1 MASIKTFKALV
12 DQIIDAKS
20 QDDVNKAS
28 AAIDSAY
35 QHGEKITWADNEQ
48 LYRLLARI
56 SKDI

>member
-1 MASIKTFKALV
+1 MASIKTYKALV
-12 DQIIDAKS
+12 DQIIASKS
-20 QDDVNKAS
+20 QDDINKVS
-28 AAIDSAY
+28 AAIDNAY

>member
-1 MASIKTFKALV
+1 MASIKTYKALV
-12 DQIIDAKS
+12 DQIIAAKS
-20 QDDVNKAS
+20 QDDVSKVS
-28 AAIDSAY
+28 AAIDNAY

>member
-1 MASIKTFKALV
+1 MASIKTYKALV
-12 DQIIDAKS
+12 DQIIAIKT
-20 QDDVNKAS
+20 QDDVSKAS
-28 AAIDSAY
+28 AAIDNAY